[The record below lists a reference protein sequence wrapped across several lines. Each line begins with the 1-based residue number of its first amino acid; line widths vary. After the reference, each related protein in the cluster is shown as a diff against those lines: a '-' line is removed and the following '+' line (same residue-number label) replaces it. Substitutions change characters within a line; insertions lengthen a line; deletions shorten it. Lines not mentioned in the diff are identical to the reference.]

1 MDKNNYNS
9 LVNQL
14 ISIEDKFME
23 IEPLIKTI
31 NIWIKEN
38 DYELIPI
45 MNILNSKIK
54 DFADILR
61 KQT

>member
-1 MDKNNYNS
+1 MRKEIIS
-9 LVNQL
+9 KLVNL
-14 ISIEDKFME
+14 EDKLLE

-45 MNILNSKIK
+45 INILNSKIQDVK
-54 DFADILR
+54 DIING
-61 KQT
+61 